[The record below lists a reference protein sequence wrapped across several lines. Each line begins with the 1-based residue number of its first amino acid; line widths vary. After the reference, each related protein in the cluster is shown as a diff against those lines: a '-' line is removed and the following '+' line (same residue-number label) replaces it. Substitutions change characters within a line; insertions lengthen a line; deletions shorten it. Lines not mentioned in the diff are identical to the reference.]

1 MNRSSIISLIA
12 ILVIAYCGY
21 LAFGTSSTPVPSS
34 NEPLADN
41 LEQAPDYYLIN
52 PRVTQFTL
60 EGNKDYLLIADK
72 ISHYPHNDVS
82 LLAQPN
88 IDLYKAN
95 SSDQWKTTA
104 RHGRLLPGG
113 DILELSDQVRVKELK
128 SNGELGTLLKT
139 DFLTLY
145 AEEEVADTQHPVV
158 ITSPNGSITQGVG
171 MRAFLAKDRI
181 QLFSNVRGHYE
192 VNQ

>member
-1 MNRSSIISLIA
+1 MNRSSIFSLIA
-12 ILVIAYCGY
+12 ILVVAYCGY
-21 LAFGTSSTPVPSS
+21 LAFGTSTQSANSLT
-34 NEPLADN
+34 EPLVDN
-41 LEQAPDYYLIN
+41 LEQVPDYYLIN
-52 PRVTQFTL
+52 PRVKQFTL
-60 EGNKDYLLIADK
+60 NGYKDYLLVANK

-82 LLAQPN
+82 LLARPTIN
-88 IDLYKAN
+88 LYRDDSGN
-95 SSDQWKTTA
+95 QWKTTSK
-104 RHGRLLPGG
+104 HGRLLPGG
-113 DILELSDQVRVKELK
+113 DILELSDQVRVKEQK
-128 SNGELGTLLKT
+128 ANGDLGMLLKT

-158 ITSPNGSITQGVG
+158 ITSPNGSVTRGVG

>member
-1 MNRSSIISLIA
+1 MNRSSFLSLIA

-21 LAFGTSSTPVPSS
+21 LALGTGAKPPIITPS
-34 NEPLADN
+34 EPLADN

-52 PRVTQFTL
+52 PRVTQYSL
-60 EGNKDYLLIADK
+60 DGNKDYLLVSDK

-88 IDLYKAN
+88 IDLYRTN
-95 SSDQWKTTA
+95 GNQWKTTA
-104 RHGRLLPGG
+104 KHGRLLPGG
-113 DILELSDQVRVKELK
+113 DILELSDQVRVKEQK
-128 SNGELGTLLKT
+128 SSGELGILLKT
-139 DFLTLY
+139 NFLTLY

-158 ITSPNGSITQGVG
+158 ITSPNGSITHGVG
-171 MRAFLAKDRI
+171 MRAFLAKDRV
-181 QLFSNVRGHYE
+181 QLFSNVRGQYE